1 MKQIVCLSNEAW
13 SHSPGRTQQL
23 ITRLKHT
30 QVLFFSPSGSWRE
43 IRFRAKGR
51 AVKPNIT
58 VYPLPPLLL
67 PADERYGPLFRLEQL
82 RLARF
87 IAGRMEEHRF
97 RSPLLW
103 CACPEQVHL
112 LDRLDYD
119 GLIYDC
125 DREWDDLPPAWE
137 GSLASAA
144 DVVFAA
150 SPELAERL
158 SPCSG
163 NIALLPNGVTYPLF
177 SRIAAPS
184 RPRPEDPV
192 LGWAGTIHGNLD
204 LSPALCRSGAA
215 PLDLPPPGTPGTK
228 STPAPAGP
236 APQCTFSPPLP
247 PDGGAGASVPVP
259 GAAELPAGGPA
270 GLRRDPHPD
279 L

>member
-58 VYPLPPLLL
+58 VYPLPPILL

-163 NIALLPNGVTYPLF
+163 NIALPVSYTHLTLP
-177 SRIAAPS
+177 
-184 RPRPEDPV
+184 
-192 LGWAGTIHGNLD
+192 
-204 LSPALCRSGAA
+204 
-215 PLDLPPPGTPGTK
+215 TK
-228 STPAPAGP
+228 
-236 APQCTFSPPLP
+236 
-247 PDGGAGASVPVP
+247 
-259 GAAELPAGGPA
+259 
-270 GLRRDPHPD
+270 
-279 L
+279 